1 MSLIKAIAV
10 FPSQP
15 NKTSIKGSIE
25 FTESSRSNNIII
37 DIHLS
42 GIKPGKHGFHIHE
55 TGNLLDD
62 CKSCKS
68 HFNPFGK
75 NHGGPKSI
83 ERHVGDLGNL
93 KANLNATA
101 GALQLVNQL
110 LADID
115 VKKEPMPAEKQEA
128 LNLATS

>member
-1 MSLIKAIAV
+1 MSISKDDLIKKQDELQRS
-10 FPSQP
+10 FD
-15 NKTSIKGSIE
+15 TIKDRMKSMDIE
-25 FTESSRSNNIII
+25 
-37 DIHLS
+37 
-42 GIKPGKHGFHIHE
+42 
-55 TGNLLDD
+55 
-62 CKSCKS
+62 
-68 HFNPFGK
+68 
-75 NHGGPKSI
+75 
-83 ERHVGDLGNL
+83 LGNL

>member
-1 MSLIKAIAV
+1 MSISKDDLTKRQQELQTNFDTMKDRIK
-10 FPSQP
+10 SMD
-15 NKTSIKGSIE
+15 IE
-25 FTESSRSNNIII
+25 
-37 DIHLS
+37 
-42 GIKPGKHGFHIHE
+42 
-55 TGNLLDD
+55 
-62 CKSCKS
+62 
-68 HFNPFGK
+68 
-75 NHGGPKSI
+75 
-83 ERHVGDLGNL
+83 LGNL

>member
-1 MSLIKAIAV
+1 MSISKDDLTKRQQELQTNFYTMKDLIK
-10 FPSQP
+10 SMD
-15 NKTSIKGSIE
+15 IE
-25 FTESSRSNNIII
+25 
-37 DIHLS
+37 
-42 GIKPGKHGFHIHE
+42 
-55 TGNLLDD
+55 
-62 CKSCKS
+62 
-68 HFNPFGK
+68 
-75 NHGGPKSI
+75 
-83 ERHVGDLGNL
+83 LGNL

>member
-1 MSLIKAIAV
+1 MSISTDDLIKRQEELQTNFDTMKAR
-10 FPSQP
+10 
-15 NKTSIKGSIE
+15 IKSMDIE
-25 FTESSRSNNIII
+25 
-37 DIHLS
+37 
-42 GIKPGKHGFHIHE
+42 
-55 TGNLLDD
+55 
-62 CKSCKS
+62 
-68 HFNPFGK
+68 
-75 NHGGPKSI
+75 
-83 ERHVGDLGNL
+83 LGNL